1 VVSDTYLN
9 LSDHQGSLALVNS
22 VVASGQDT
30 LSYAVA
36 SSLASCNGSLAYSAT
51 IPKSDDAAMS
61 ADGSWKVCVKASD
74 TAGNPDSY
82 LGSSTF
88 TRDVTKPTSTL
99 TTNGSVTPDST
110 AGSTTIIAGSASDAA
125 TGVAAVVISIQEG
138 SGLCYDDAAIDFS
151 AACPHWIAV
160 SGTTNWSQ
168 SLDDSSFLKGQLY
181 TVSTQATDVAGNVQS
196 SYGSNTFTFTAGEGL
211 NLWNRELTYD
221 GSGDDDRALAGVS
234 DASGNLY
241 VAGYHTNGDKNW
253 LIKKF
258 SKRGVED
265 TTNWNKDVGDSGVDE
280 IARSINV
287 DSTGNVYVVGS
298 RFNGSDLDWM
308 IKKYSSSGVEDTA
321 NWDMLI
327 DSGFGDDE
335 ALGVVTDSAGNV
347 FVVGYGRNLAGAATG
362 DDLWIKKFTGSGVLA
377 CEQKLDEGG
386 ANLSDRLTA
395 VAINNATAKL
405 YVAGYKTVTGPDQQ
419 WVVKRLRTSD
429 CSVESTA
436 TGNSAGVGDYATA
449 VRVDNAGNVI
459 VTGVNSVSGQ
469 DWWIR
474 KYSAALA
481 LSGEY
486 NPAAGGIQR
495 PQGLAID
502 SANRIYVGGFK
513 TNASQDSW
521 VRQFSSSVTEN
532 LPAWNQI
539 SDGAGA
545 ADQISAV
552 LTSTGINNTDQ
563 IYVIG
568 WSTNKVSG
576 ASGAD
581 WWIRKL
587 AGP

>member
-1 VVSDTYLN
+1 
-9 LSDHQGSLALVNS
+9 
-22 VVASGQDT
+22 
-30 LSYAVA
+30 
-36 SSLASCNGSLAYSAT
+36 
-51 IPKSDDAAMS
+51 
-61 ADGSWKVCVKASD
+61 
-74 TAGNPDSY
+74 
-82 LGSSTF
+82 
-88 TRDVTKPTSTL
+88 
-99 TTNGSVTPDST
+99 
-110 AGSTTIIAGSASDAA
+110 
-125 TGVAAVVISIQEG
+125 
-138 SGLCYDDAAIDFS
+138 
-151 AACPHWIAV
+151 
-160 SGTTNWSQ
+160 
-168 SLDDSSFLKGQLY
+168 
-181 TVSTQATDVAGNVQS
+181 
-196 SYGSNTFTFTAGEGL
+196 
-211 NLWNRELTYD
+211 
-221 GSGDDDRALAGVS
+221 
-234 DASGNLY
+234 
-241 VAGYHTNGDKNW
+241 
-253 LIKKF
+253 
-258 SKRGVED
+258 
-265 TTNWNKDVGDSGVDE
+265 
-280 IARSINV
+280 
-287 DSTGNVYVVGS
+287 
-298 RFNGSDLDWM
+298 
-308 IKKYSSSGVEDTA
+308 
-321 NWDMLI
+321 
-327 DSGFGDDE
+327 
-335 ALGVVTDSAGNV
+335 
-347 FVVGYGRNLAGAATG
+347 
-362 DDLWIKKFTGSGVLA
+362 
-377 CEQKLDEGG
+377 
-386 ANLSDRLTA
+386 
-395 VAINNATAKL
+395 
-405 YVAGYKTVTGPDQQ
+405 
-419 WVVKRLRTSD
+419 
-429 CSVESTA
+429 
-436 TGNSAGVGDYATA
+436 